1 MAKCVETEFETTQAA
16 AADDEDSGSVHCGSH
31 LLADS
36 SLHAVEEGDGE
47 RGAVARDDGEEV
59 VDGQD

>member
-1 MAKCVETEFETTQAA
+1 
-16 AADDEDSGSVHCGSH
+16 VHCGSH

-36 SLHAVEEGDGE
+36 SLQEVEEGDGE
-47 RGAVARDDGEEV
+47 RGAIAGDDGEEV